1 MTVVAWEPKKAL
13 VIEEVQ
19 VCPPQAGEVRIQIL
33 FTSLCHTHAYT
44 LSGKV
49 SIIFFLWQLRI
60 SPAAGIVEI
69 IGEGVTE
76 VQPGDHVIPCFQAE
90 CRECKFCKSE
100 KTNLCGKVRAA
111 IGVGVMM
118 NDRRSRFSINGTSI
132 YRYMGTSTFSQ
143 YTVVHDVSV
152 AKIDPK
158 AALGERVPS
167 RLWCPNCLCEH
178 KSFPNELAETVFFR
192 IPLVQNAGTAGPCG
206 AEVPAAPIRCPG
218 RSIKDLPARGK
229 AKLLMKRRE
238 NFPWV
243 TIGSMVKPWPNNFE
257 IIDSSL
263 GATTLYTMPNVRA
276 FEQSGTKVE
285 PGSIVAVF
293 GLGTVGFAVAEGA
306 KAACA
311 SRIIGIDINSKKFD
325 IA

>member
-1 MTVVAWEPKKAL
+1 MSVVDWEPKKAL

-44 LSGKV
+44 DKMV
-49 SIIFFLWQLRI
+49 FSILGHE
-60 SPAAGIVEI
+60 AAGIVEI

-118 NDRRSRFSINGTSI
+118 NDRKSRFSINGTSI

-167 RLWCPNCLCEH
+167 RLWCPNCGKH

-192 IPLVQNAGTAGPCG
+192 ISLVQNAGTAGPRG

-218 RSIKDLPARGK
+218 RSIKDLPAQGK
-229 AKLLMKRRE
+229 AKLLMKQRE
-238 NFPWV
+238 NFPCKILSVKDALLPLTNKW
-243 TIGSMVKPWPNNFE
+243 GSHTAGPTCLPS
-257 IIDSSL
+257 SSL
-263 GATTLYTMPNVRA
+263 EL
-276 FEQSGTKVE
+276 K
-285 PGSIVAVF
+285 
-293 GLGTVGFAVAEGA
+293 
-306 KAACA
+306 
-311 SRIIGIDINSKKFD
+311 
-325 IA
+325 